1 MNNYLPL
8 IIPTIAGL
16 TTILGI
22 IPTYFK
28 FNQNKIINS
37 SISFSLGVMLTISII
52 SLIPESLHYLNR
64 NLIES
69 IIYIL
74 IFINIGILTNRLIDR
89 KVSINNNLYKLGIVS
104 MIAIIMHNIPEGII
118 TSITTEKNLSLG
130 ISTSIGIALHNI
142 PEGISISI
150 PIYFATKSR
159 KKAYIYTTLSGL
171 SELLGALISI
181 ILLKN
186 FINNFILAFILG
198 ITAGIMIDISINE
211 LLKESLSYNNK
222 KITIPSILLGIVIM
236 LICKYIFNI

>member
-1 MNNYLPL
+1 
-8 IIPTIAGL
+8 
-16 TTILGI
+16 
-22 IPTYFK
+22 
-28 FNQNKIINS
+28 
-37 SISFSLGVMLTISII
+37 
-52 SLIPESLHYLNR
+52 
-64 NLIES
+64 
-69 IIYIL
+69 
-74 IFINIGILTNRLIDR
+74 
-89 KVSINNNLYKLGIVS
+89 